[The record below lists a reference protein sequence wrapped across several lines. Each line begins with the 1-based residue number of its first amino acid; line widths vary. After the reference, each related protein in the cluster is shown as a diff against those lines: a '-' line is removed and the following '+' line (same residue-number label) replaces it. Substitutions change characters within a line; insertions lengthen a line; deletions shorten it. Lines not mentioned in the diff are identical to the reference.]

1 MLRRNYDDPEYK
13 KFRTKVLKRDK
24 FTCQMCKSKKR
35 LNVHHIMKWSSAASL
50 RYDESNGITLC
61 YRCHKD
67 ITGKESSYVS
77 YFNEIIRR
85 NSK

>member
-1 MLRRNYDDPEYK
+1 MSRRNYDDPEYK
-13 KFRTKVLKRDK
+13 KFRVKVLKRDK
-24 FTCQMCKSKKR
+24 FTCQMCKSKKK
-35 LNVHHIMKWSSAASL
+35 LNVHHVMKWSSAASL

-61 YRCHKD
+61 YKCHKD
-67 ITGKESSYVS
+67 ITGKESSYVN